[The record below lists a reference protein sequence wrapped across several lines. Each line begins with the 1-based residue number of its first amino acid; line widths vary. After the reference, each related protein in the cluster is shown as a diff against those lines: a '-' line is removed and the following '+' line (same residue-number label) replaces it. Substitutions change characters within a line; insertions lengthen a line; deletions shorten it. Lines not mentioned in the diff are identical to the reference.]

1 VVSMQP
7 EKFEDL
13 LAEGR
18 YFQTRRTE
26 CLCFDGT
33 LCPDMDDIL
42 MLLWEDIR

>member
-7 EKFEDL
+7 EKLGDL

-18 YFQTRRTE
+18 YFQTRRME